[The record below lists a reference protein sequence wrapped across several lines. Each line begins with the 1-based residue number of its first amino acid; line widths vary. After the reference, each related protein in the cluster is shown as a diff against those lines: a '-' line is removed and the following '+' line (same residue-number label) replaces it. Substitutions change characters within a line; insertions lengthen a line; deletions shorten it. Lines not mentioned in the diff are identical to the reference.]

1 MVGMRNGRLT
11 AAAVFVL
18 LMSSYT
24 AEGLSPHAGS
34 NLQPGACRAAFAC
47 NGAAAHLMPAWRSA
61 TCEFSGRAAQAGHVL
76 PRARGVRAGGAGVA
90 QWAMQQQKA
99 GWSRP
104 GELGQTMSQMVKE
117 KRRMDLGGL
126 RQLPRVY
133 PAEETINKAINQ
145 CMYVKEDLEVRNSRN
160 RARKWAAERANE
172 LSKYLTKP
180 LGETLDGYDKVLRRL
195 QPFEK
200 VVCDLTVK
208 ARELSGYG
216 SLSQTLEKV
225 RELRKNSMELCKAAA
240 QAGKNAE
247 TRKMAEQE
255 IDILIDAAEELW
267 QRDGWAVDMLLDM
280 GKELRNVPMLDT
292 ELDTVVLVGSPNVGK
307 SSIVRAIS
315 TGTPEVNNYPFTT
328 RGMTLGHVIDQ
339 EGDRVCQVMDTPG
352 LLPRSDAKR
361 NEMEMLTLASMQ
373 HLKSVVVFVLDL
385 TSESG
390 EKSTIDAQLAVRTE
404 LRIRFPDHP
413 WIDAVSKAD
422 LDLPEDQLARA
433 PEGAVQI
440 SSTTFLGIEEL
451 EARVTAG
458 LQQLKERKEEAEM
471 ALRLRRID

>member
-1 MVGMRNGRLT
+1 MRNGRLT

-195 QPFEK
+195 QTLDGYDKVLRRLQPFEK

-255 IDILIDAAEELW
+255 AGKNAETREMAEQEIDILIDAAEELW

-292 ELDTVVLVGSPNVGK
+292 ELDTVVLVGPTAQ
-307 SSIVRAIS
+307 RAE
-315 TGTPEVNNYPFTT
+315 T
-328 RGMTLGHVIDQ
+328 
-339 EGDRVCQVMDTPG
+339 
-352 LLPRSDAKR
+352 
-361 NEMEMLTLASMQ
+361 
-373 HLKSVVVFVLDL
+373 
-385 TSESG
+385 
-390 EKSTIDAQLAVRTE
+390 
-404 LRIRFPDHP
+404 
-413 WIDAVSKAD
+413 
-422 LDLPEDQLARA
+422 
-433 PEGAVQI
+433 
-440 SSTTFLGIEEL
+440 
-451 EARVTAG
+451 
-458 LQQLKERKEEAEM
+458 
-471 ALRLRRID
+471 